1 MSDNLCVKIWND
13 CLAFIKDNIKPE
25 QYEALFAPIVP
36 LSLEG
41 EMLVLGVPSHAVVEY
56 IEAHFL
62 DLLRIT
68 LEKFIGKDADL
79 SYKVQVDRTN
89 NIDMEI
95 AGTRKSTDLPVGNLD
110 ADRRQVPDM
119 TGTVASRD
127 FDPHLKPEYNFDTFI
142 EGESNKLCRVAGMA
156 VAEHPAKAFNPLFVY
171 GHSGVGKTHLINA
184 IGLRLREMYPQKK
197 VLYVSAHLFQ
207 TQYSTA
213 VRQNKVNDFIGFYQD
228 IDALIIDD
236 VQEFANWKGT
246 QNAFFHIFNH
256 LQQSGKQIIMTC
268 DRSPAELQGLEE
280 RLITRFKWGLTAELE
295 RPNVELRRN
304 ILFNKI
310 KLDGL
315 KFPSEVV
322 DYIACNVSDSIREL
336 EGIVTSIIARSITL
350 NKTIDVTLASNVI
363 KTTVKAV
370 GNEISI
376 DDIVRDVCEFYKVSV
391 NLLHSGSRKREI
403 VKPRQVAMY
412 LAKKY
417 TDLSLSK
424 IGLIVANRNYST
436 VIHSEKAVKEQLE
449 VDKNFKAELETLES
463 MFKNK

>member
-1 MSDNLCVKIWND
+1 
-13 CLAFIKDNIKPE
+13 
-25 QYEALFAPIVP
+25 
-36 LSLEG
+36 
-41 EMLVLGVPSHAVVEY
+41 
-56 IEAHFL
+56 
-62 DLLRIT
+62 
-68 LEKFIGKDADL
+68 
-79 SYKVQVDRTN
+79 
-89 NIDMEI
+89 
-95 AGTRKSTDLPVGNLD
+95 
-110 ADRRQVPDM
+110 
-119 TGTVASRD
+119 
-127 FDPHLKPEYNFDTFI
+127 
-142 EGESNKLCRVAGMA
+142 
-156 VAEHPAKAFNPLFVY
+156 
-171 GHSGVGKTHLINA
+171 
-184 IGLRLREMYPQKK
+184 
-197 VLYVSAHLFQ
+197 
-207 TQYSTA
+207 
-213 VRQNKVNDFIGFYQD
+213 
-228 IDALIIDD
+228 
-236 VQEFANWKGT
+236 
-246 QNAFFHIFNH
+246 
-256 LQQSGKQIIMTC
+256 MTC

-370 GNEISI
+370 NNEISI

-449 VDKNFKAELETLES
+449 VDKSFKAELETLES